1 MTTTPATTAPAAF
14 DPDMTWTEYLDL
26 DLLTAEYIDDSVA
39 EVYVNGPDGGRYF
52 VRVIEDEGMVRVI
65 LFDTHA
71 QVCHGEAQLMNL
83 TPKAVAATI
92 AGMLV

>member
-1 MTTTPATTAPAAF
+1 
-14 DPDMTWTEYLDL
+14 
-26 DLLTAEYIDDSVA
+26 
-39 EVYVNGPDGGRYF
+39 
-52 VRVIEDEGMVRVI
+52 VI